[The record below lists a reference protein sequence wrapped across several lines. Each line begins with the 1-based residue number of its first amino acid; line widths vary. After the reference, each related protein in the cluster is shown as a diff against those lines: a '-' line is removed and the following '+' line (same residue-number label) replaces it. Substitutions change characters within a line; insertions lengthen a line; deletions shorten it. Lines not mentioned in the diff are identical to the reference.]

1 MTPVSSSVCLL
12 CGAPLKSRRPH
23 ARHCSGACRAEA
35 SRLRAILRGAR
46 SSPLTIRRRPPQGRP
61 KAHKGAAGH
70 MSKRHK
76 RGRSKG
82 WKGDPRP
89 LGKWT
94 ICEASASRPILRMSS
109 LGPKPRRRV
118 RLIKRL
124 KPLVEDTRTVS
135 DEGARRRRPATRS
148 SWRPSSGLPTTRAC
162 LSRGREASRRPTE
175 RSSGSSRPRSPPL
188 PTAQPHWEAEPSE
201 VPVLRHRTTLSQ
213 SRRGTKLRRPAQ

>member
-118 RLIKRL
+118 RLSASSRL
-124 KPLVEDTRTVS
+124 SRTPGPSATKGQDAAGRRQEAVGDRRAACPRQGPVSRGAAKHRGCRPRDQAAPQGQEARLSLPPSLIGKPNP
-135 DEGARRRRPATRS
+135 ARC
-148 SWRPSSGLPTTRAC
+148 PSSG
-162 LSRGREASRRPTE
+162 TE
-175 RSSGSSRPRSPPL
+175 
-188 PTAQPHWEAEPSE
+188 QP
-201 VPVLRHRTTLSQ
+201 
-213 SRRGTKLRRPAQ
+213 